1 MLNDVRDPPRL
12 AAVAGERRMANAR
25 LCAMWHGVVS
35 VSDAAPGGTAREC
48 GFCSK
53 KPAQELSIGIFPACV
68 SRSSSRLVAESWR
81 NHGCGSGGIR
91 DSTQIHCCE
100 GAWAGQ
106 RHDHLHA
113 SPRAA
118 GFDLESPAQF
128 TDPFAHSGQAYARG
142 AGRPETVDHFLRNAD
157 AMISDGQR
165 YLLALS
171 LEANFGCAALGMA
184 MDVGKTLLQDPK

>member
-12 AAVAGERRMANAR
+12 AAVAGERRMGNAR
-25 LCAMWHGVVS
+25 LCSIWHGVVS

-91 DSTQIHCCE
+91 IQLKSI
-100 GAWAGQ
+100 
-106 RHDHLHA
+106 
-113 SPRAA
+113 AA
-118 GFDLESPAQF
+118 KARCP
-128 TDPFAHSGQAYARG
+128 ARG
-142 AGRPETVDHFLRNAD
+142 TTTCTQEIGRAHV
-157 AMISDGQR
+157 
-165 YLLALS
+165 
-171 LEANFGCAALGMA
+171 
-184 MDVGKTLLQDPK
+184 